1 MTTSDSELHV
11 GIPDAVR
18 ARALSAAETAA
29 SFPVNSRE
37 RMEAL
42 MILGTVLDTLSDF
55 GVPVDALLALSTE
68 TDAVLSPSYQ
78 QTPPS

>member
-1 MTTSDSELHV
+1 MTASDSELQS
-11 GIPDAVR
+11 GIPNSVR

-55 GVPVDALLALSTE
+55 GVSPAALSALSAE
-68 TDAVLSPSYQ
+68 TDAVLNASPL
-78 QTPPS
+78 PS